1 LGKEDTKGAESG
13 ILDTVLRVWPFF
25 AMVRPRL
32 DVSVHEALEV
42 IEA

>member
-1 LGKEDTKGAESG
+1 LGKEDTTGAASG
-13 ILDTVLRVWPFF
+13 ILDMVSGVWPFF

-32 DVSVHEALEV
+32 DVPVHEALEV